1 MRTAFATTLL
11 EIARADRRVML
22 LTGDL
27 GYTVFETFAAELPR
41 QYLNCGVA
49 EANMIGT
56 AAGLAKSGLRPFVYS
71 IVPFATLRCL
81 EQIRNDLC
89 YHELPVVVVGVGGG
103 YSYGDMGAT
112 HHSVEDLA
120 VTRVLPN
127 LTVVAPGDPV
137 EVASA
142 VRSLLE
148 LNGPAYLRLGKRGE
162 PVVHEH
168 PIDFKLGKGI
178 VVRPGADVALIA
190 TGNMLPSAVAAAKT
204 LSDELGIEATV
215 VSLHTLKPL
224 DSGLISALARQFG
237 VLYTIEE
244 HNVLGGLGGAVS
256 EVVAG
261 LPEPRAQVV
270 RIGIPDKFQHVSGSQ
285 QYLRQIANLTVQ
297 AIVSRVTQPNSS
309 WAV

>member
-11 EIARADRRVML
+11 EIARTDPRVML

-27 GYTVFETFAAELPR
+27 GYTVFETFAAELPK

-49 EANMIGT
+49 ETNMIGT

-89 YHELPVVVVGVGGG
+89 YHNLPVTVVGVGGG

-112 HHSVEDLA
+112 HHSIEDLA
-120 VTRVLPN
+120 VTRALPN
-127 LTVVAPGDPV
+127 LTVVAPGDPREV
-137 EVASA
+137 EAA
-142 VRSLLE
+142 VRALVQ

-168 PIDFKLGKGI
+168 PIDFTLGKGI
-178 VVRPGADVALIA
+178 LVRPGADVALIA
-190 TGNMLPSAVAAAKT
+190 TGNLLASAVAAAKS

-224 DSGLISALARQFG
+224 DSGLISALARQFP

-244 HNVLGGLGGAVS
+244 HNVIGGLGGAVS

-285 QYLRQIANLTVQ
+285 DYLRKITSLTAEAITKRIA
-297 AIVSRVTQPNSS
+297 S
-309 WAV
+309 WQ

>member
-1 MRTAFATTLL
+1 MRTAFADTLL
-11 EIARADRRVML
+11 ELARTDPRVML

-27 GYTVFETFAAELPR
+27 GYTVFEPFMAQLPK

-120 VTRVLPN
+120 ITRALPN

-137 EVASA
+137 EVAA
-142 VRSLLE
+142 VVRSLLE
-148 LNGPAYLRLGKRGE
+148 LSGPAYLRLGKRGE

-168 PIDFKLGKGI
+168 PIDFTLGKGI
-178 VVRPGADVALIA
+178 VVRPGADVALLA
-190 TGNMLPSAVAAAKT
+190 TGNLLASAVAAAKQ

-215 VSLHTLKPL
+215 VSLHTLKPF
-224 DSGLISALARQFG
+224 DVGLISALARQFG

-261 LPEPRAQVV
+261 LPESRAQVV

-285 QYLRQIANLTVQ
+285 QYLREITKLTAAAIAN
-297 AIVSRVTQPNSS
+297 RVAQTQS
-309 WAV
+309 

>member
-11 EIARADRRVML
+11 EIARANPRVML

-27 GYTVFETFAAELPR
+27 GYTVFEAFAAELPR

-89 YHELPVVVVGVGGG
+89 YHNLPVTVVGVGGG

-112 HHSVEDLA
+112 HHSIEDLA
-120 VTRVLPN
+120 VTRALPN

-137 EVASA
+137 EVAAA
-142 VRSLLE
+142 VHALVP

-162 PVVHEH
+162 PIVHEH
-168 PIDFKLGKGI
+168 PIDFTLGKGI
-178 VVRPGADVALIA
+178 VVRPGADVALLA
-190 TGNMLPSAVAAAKT
+190 TGNMLASAVAAAKQ

-224 DSGLISALARQFG
+224 DSGLISALARQFP

-244 HNVLGGLGGAVS
+244 HNVLGGLGGAVA

-261 LPEPRAQVV
+261 MAEPRAQVI

-285 QYLRQIANLTVQ
+285 QYLREITHLTAA
-297 AIVSRVTQPNSS
+297 AITNRITQGR
-309 WAV
+309 